1 MYTKYGAHHERS
13 VNRQRLDHI
22 ADVRRADYAAAK
34 AADPQAVAEYERQV
48 ELRRVK
54 P

>member
-1 MYTKYGAHHERS
+1 
-13 VNRQRLDHI
+13 VNRQRLNHI

-34 AADPQAVAEYERQV
+34 AADPQGVAQYEAQV
-48 ELRRVK
+48 EARRVK